1 MRACRFDSGWWLYL
15 HHQDLTITH
24 HVIGYE
30 GQVREK
36 VNDMDDFDT
45 LIKRAANIIG
55 MGSDEDVAITVLVE
69 TGVDRDRAYLAT
81 VAATIL
87 VTPVS

>member
-1 MRACRFDSGWWLYL
+1 
-15 HHQDLTITH
+15 
-24 HVIGYE
+24 
-30 GQVREK
+30 
-36 VNDMDDFDT
+36 MDDFDT